1 MKIKRTERFVRIWL
15 VIFLVVILLEN
26 GGTEYRLYAIT
37 GDGSIVPGWPV
48 SNGTTYVGG
57 HIVGDIDGDGYA
69 EVIFTSS
76 DGKVHAFHSDGSPVS
91 GFPLSAT
98 NGEGSSYGYPALG
111 DLDLDGDIELV
122 AASRGR
128 RTVYVWDLPGAYNP
142 DYIEWG
148 KAHHDLWNTG
158 LYGFNPEEALILQP
172 SLRITEHSRT
182 VLLSNE
188 LLGVNFEVKSGNSFN
203 DVSSVQYRFSESD
216 SWRTASVRGDGHY
229 FLSLNAP
236 SQPGNYTLTIRAKV
250 NGKWVSDSLEIQ
262 VVGID
267 LSIESVKAIQVVEDV
282 DLVAGKDTVVRV
294 TVVNSSGIGT
304 NVKVKINYN
313 GWVEEKTVFVE
324 DRKTV
329 NFFPPNDKTR

>member
-1 MKIKRTERFVRIWL
+1 M
-15 VIFLVVILLEN
+15 
-26 GGTEYRLYAIT
+26 YAIT

-111 DLDLDGDIELV
+111 DLDLDGDIEIV
-122 AASRGR
+122 AAFYNINYNYTG
-128 RTVYVWDLPGAYNP
+128 VYAWDLPGAYDP
-142 DYIEWG
+142 DNIEWG

-188 LLGVNFEVKSGNSFN
+188 LLGVHFEVKSGNSFVG
-203 DVSSVQYRFSESD
+203 DLHSVQYKLKDTD
-216 SWRTASVRGDGHY
+216 SWRNASVSGNSRY
-229 FLSLNAP
+229 FLSLF
-236 SQPGNYTLTIRAKV
+236 SCLCL
-250 NGKWVSDSLEIQ
+250 SL
-262 VVGID
+262 
-267 LSIESVKAIQVVEDV
+267 
-282 DLVAGKDTVVRV
+282 
-294 TVVNSSGIGT
+294 
-304 NVKVKINYN
+304 
-313 GWVEEKTVFVE
+313 
-324 DRKTV
+324 
-329 NFFPPNDKTR
+329 